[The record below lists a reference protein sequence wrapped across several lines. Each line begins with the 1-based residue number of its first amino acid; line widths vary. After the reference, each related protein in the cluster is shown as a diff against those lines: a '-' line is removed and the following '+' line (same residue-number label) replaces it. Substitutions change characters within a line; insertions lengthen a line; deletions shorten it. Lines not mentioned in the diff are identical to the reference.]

1 VELVLKI
8 NSSGDSQTQY
18 QDGDIIEAFS
28 DTRIHF
34 CHAEM
39 ICHHDKFSF
48 NENGLRDH
56 DTLLEKLLQKM
67 SKYRFVRL
75 NATEVKRINL
85 LSLEES
91 VINDTPNAD
100 GEHMN
105 VAQFVKRRVAHPKH
119 KVFGTSGSEVWY
131 GGNSSRDR
139 ATCDAI
145 WNDIETHSDN
155 LQVDHSHWPLSSAEK
170 TRCLPLNCVGWD
182 SENSLVREISNSTA
196 GERRGSVTREVPHP
210 EDSGETITETV
221 AKRQWQVPYWDLAA
235 ELGVNID
242 DVRNLSKTVD
252 ARSDAPAEDRNH
264 VDDVNLDKV
273 EEGIVVP

>member
-39 ICHHDKFSF
+39 ICHHDKFPF
-48 NENGLRDH
+48 NGDGLRDH
-56 DTLLEKLLQKM
+56 NTLLENLLQNT
-67 SKYRFVRL
+67 SKYKFVRL
-75 NATEVKRINL
+75 NPTEVKRINL

-91 VINDTPNAD
+91 IISSVPNVS
-100 GEHMN
+100 GEYMN
-105 VAQFVKRRVAHPKH
+105 VAQFVQHRVAHPKH
-119 KVFGTSGSEVWY
+119 RIFGTVDSEVWY
-131 GGNSSRDR
+131 GGSSSRDR

-155 LQVDHSHWPLSSAEK
+155 LQADHPHWPLGSAEK

-182 SENSLVREISNSTA
+182 DENSLVREISNSTA
-196 GERRGSVTREVPHP
+196 SERSGAVTREVADP
-210 EDSGETITETV
+210 EDSGEMITEMV
-221 AKRQWQVPYWDLAA
+221 AKRRWQVPYWDLAL

-242 DVRNLSKTVD
+242 DVRNLSKAVD

-264 VDDVNLDKV
+264 MDDVNLDKV
-273 EEGIVVP
+273 VEGIVSL